1 MPRTWLP
8 LSPRPSVVAPNRNV
22 PRSLARVDLPTSV
35 LLGVRVHRASMS
47 QLLDAVARLVQ
58 DGGTHQIVTLNGAML
73 VRAAHDDSLRSALN
87 NCTLAVAD
95 GAGVVLTARLLGAP
109 PPARIPGV
117 EFAEAMCAL
126 AATRAYRVFFLG
138 AQPGVADAAADVLRR
153 RYPALTVAGV
163 LHGYF
168 TDEGSVIAQIRQSS
182 PHILLVGLGFPRQ
195 EQWIAAHRD
204 DLGVPVIMGVGGTF
218 DVLAGR
224 VHRAPRWVQNLGLE
238 WVYRLVQEPR
248 RWRVVIGLPQLVYLA
263 LRERLRP
270 RGGSHP

>member
-1 MPRTWLP
+1 
-8 LSPRPSVVAPNRNV
+8 
-22 PRSLARVDLPTSV
+22 
-35 LLGVRVHRASMS
+35 VHRASMA
-47 QLLDAVARLVQ
+47 QALDAVARLIQ

-73 VRAAHDDSLRSALN
+73 VRAAHDDSVRLLLN
-87 NCTLAVAD
+87 NCTLAIAD
-95 GAGVVLTARLLGAP
+95 GAGVQLTARLLGAP
-109 PPARIPGV
+109 ALARIPGV
-117 EFAEAMCAL
+117 EFAEAICAL
-126 AATRAYRVFFLG
+126 AAHRGYRVFFLG
-138 AQPGVADAAADVLRR
+138 AQPGVADAAADALHR
-153 RYPALTVAGV
+153 RYPSLTVAGV

-168 TDEGSVIAQIRQSS
+168 TDEEFVIAQIRHSS

-204 DLGVPVIMGVGGTF
+204 RLGVPAIMGVGGTF

-224 VHRAPRWVQNLGLE
+224 VHRAPRWLQNFGLE

-270 RGGSHP
+270 RSGSHP